1 MADARCG
8 KIAAMRTQPIGL
20 DDLRGVFAVPPLAR
34 QRDSRRTIDDAEN
47 SRLVEHIVNGGI
59 TRLLWGGNAFLYHIT
74 LAEYETLLAWMTGL
88 PDRVWAIPSMGP
100 SFGRAMDQVSLVRA
114 AGFPTAML
122 LPCSDPRDADGLERG
137 VRELAASAGIPLILY
152 LKDEDGFG
160 RDRQAGLDAI
170 ARLVDDGLVVA
181 IKYAVARQDPG
192 VDSYLDGLLARVDRA
207 RVVSGMGERPAVKHL
222 RQFSLPGFTT
232 GSGCVAPGLSQA
244 LFEACAT
251 GDWSSAEACR
261 APFLPLEDIRDAWG
275 PARVLH
281 AAVAAASD
289 RRHRPDSTV
298 RQRTECRAAGV
309 GARGGRTARC
319 NCGSRIADCG
329 LIANGRHSPRRNP
342 QSTIHNPQLANPHP
356 INFPTR
362 PGPILRPCDGRS
374 VAPPCRYD
382 RPTG

>member
-1 MADARCG
+1 
-8 KIAAMRTQPIGL
+8 MRTQPIGL

-34 QRDSRRTIDDAEN
+34 QRDSRRTIDDAQN
-47 SRLVEHIVNGGI
+47 SRLVEHIVQGGI

-160 RDRQAGLDAI
+160 RDRPAGLDAI

-181 IKYAVARQDPG
+181 IKYAVVRQDPG

-251 GDWSSAEACR
+251 GDWSSAEGCR

-281 AAVAAASD
+281 AAVAAAAIADTGPIPPFVSELNAEQQASVREAVAQLGAIAD
-289 RRHRPDSTV
+289 R
-298 RQRTECRAAGV
+298 GL
-309 GARGGRTARC
+309 
-319 NCGSRIADCG
+319 RIAD
-329 LIANGRHSPRRNP
+329 
-342 QSTIHNPQLANPHP
+342 
-356 INFPTR
+356 
-362 PGPILRPCDGRS
+362 
-374 VAPPCRYD
+374 
-382 RPTG
+382 